1 MALKN
6 VTKLRKKEAFWDH
19 LNREVEEAAKAG
31 AGFILQMDGNLWAG
45 DKVIP
50 GDPRPQNRNGFLFQE
65 FLKMNPRLTVVN
77 ALNQCQG
84 LVTRSRIKDGISEE
98 SVLDF
103 FVVCSIVLPYVTK
116 MVIDDKKLHVL
127 TNYKQVKKTG
137 KAVDSDHYTEYLD
150 LDMEIISEKP
160 ERQEIFNFMNKQ
172 SQEAFKIRTTETKE
186 FTDCF
191 SGDEPLLQKIEKWR
205 RVLKLHCSGAFRKI
219 RIKKNTLKP
228 ISKRLSSLIDQRNRL
243 VMEEVPGNE
252 IDEVNLSIA
261 ETEAAEN
268 REKIMKQFQFF
279 SQNPENIEMQKMWK
293 SLKNICPKLKPILPA
308 AKRNYKG
315 KVISGKKEI
324 RNLLA
329 KEYKNRLRSRPY
341 RKDYL
346 STKLRRKRIFSLKL
360 SLSKLRKSLPWT
372 LKDLECALGD
382 LKRNK
387 SRDSEGLVNEI
398 FKADVIGSNLK
409 ESLLLMFNGLKNENS
424 IAKFMNLA
432 NITTVPKKGSKIE
445 LKNQRGIFRVSV
457 IRAILMRMIYNSK
470 YSVIDKNISDCQ
482 MGARKG
488 KGCKTNIWMING
500 LIHETLH
507 NKKKKPIVLQ
517 IYDYKQMFDSVNL
530 QEAISDIYDY
540 GLKDNNLSLIHLANE
555 EVQMAVKT
563 SGGLT
568 DRQVIKNS
576 VLQGD
581 TWGSILASVQVDAIA
596 KDVVEADLGYLYK
609 ENLPVSILGLVD
621 DIIGVSEA
629 GFKAQQMNVILNVKS
644 AEKCLQFGVNKC
656 KTMIIGKK
664 CESVVHNKLFVDG
677 WKEEYVENL
686 ESGEMDLVEKYIGE
700 VALEEVT
707 EQKYLGF
714 VISSSGNNMA
724 NIQAMEKKSI
734 GVIRT
739 VMNKLESLKLRHYYF
754 ECAIIFMNTILRGS
768 ILYGG
773 ECYYNLTE
781 SQIRRIERIEENYL
795 RKVLKTTRGCP
806 IVQIYLECGQWPAR
820 FELQKMRCLF
830 LKQILK
836 QDEQSQVYKFFQ
848 LQLNE
853 PVKGDWVST
862 CLGDL
867 KQFKIFETLDEIKI
881 MSENKFSGLLKTGIK
896 ENALEYLLLR
906 QGSKG
911 QGINYSRLE
920 MSEYLLPYN
929 TKLDIAEKRKLFELK
944 NRMTQIPSN
953 FGNKNEKCL
962 CGAEEN
968 MSHIYSCHQ
977 LNEKKESISFE
988 ELDNGKLKDQ
998 IEILSRFELNM
1009 EKGSN

>member
-1 MALKN
+1 
-6 VTKLRKKEAFWDH
+6 
-19 LNREVEEAAKAG
+19 
-31 AGFILQMDGNLWAG
+31 
-45 DKVIP
+45 
-50 GDPRPQNRNGFLFQE
+50 
-65 FLKMNPRLTVVN
+65 
-77 ALNQCQG
+77 
-84 LVTRSRIKDGISEE
+84 
-98 SVLDF
+98 
-103 FVVCSIVLPYVTK
+103 
-116 MVIDDKKLHVL
+116 
-127 TNYKQVKKTG
+127 
-137 KAVDSDHYTEYLD
+137 
-150 LDMEIISEKP
+150 
-160 ERQEIFNFMNKQ
+160 
-172 SQEAFKIRTTETKE
+172 
-186 FTDCF
+186 
-191 SGDEPLLQKIEKWR
+191 
-205 RVLKLHCSGAFRKI
+205 
-219 RIKKNTLKP
+219 
-228 ISKRLSSLIDQRNRL
+228 
-243 VMEEVPGNE
+243 
-252 IDEVNLSIA
+252 
-261 ETEAAEN
+261 
-268 REKIMKQFQFF
+268 
-279 SQNPENIEMQKMWK
+279 
-293 SLKNICPKLKPILPA
+293 
-308 AKRNYKG
+308 
-315 KVISGKKEI
+315 
-324 RNLLA
+324 
-329 KEYKNRLRSRPY
+329 
-341 RKDYL
+341 
-346 STKLRRKRIFSLKL
+346 
-360 SLSKLRKSLPWT
+360 
-372 LKDLECALGD
+372 
-382 LKRNK
+382 
-387 SRDSEGLVNEI
+387 
-398 FKADVIGSNLK
+398 
-409 ESLLLMFNGLKNENS
+409 
-424 IAKFMNLA
+424 
-432 NITTVPKKGSKIE
+432 
-445 LKNQRGIFRVSV
+445 
-457 IRAILMRMIYNSK
+457 
-470 YSVIDKNISDCQ
+470 
-482 MGARKG
+482 
-488 KGCKTNIWMING
+488 
-500 LIHETLH
+500 
-507 NKKKKPIVLQ
+507 
-517 IYDYKQMFDSVNL
+517 
-530 QEAISDIYDY
+530 
-540 GLKDNNLSLIHLANE
+540 
-555 EVQMAVKT
+555 MAVKT

-867 KQFKIFETLDEIKI
+867 KKFKIFETLDEIKI

-920 MSEYLLPYN
+920 MSEYLLTYK

-968 MSHIYSCHQ
+968 MSHIYSHVI
-977 LNEKKESISFE
+977 N
-988 ELDNGKLKDQ
+988 
-998 IEILSRFELNM
+998 
-1009 EKGSN
+1009 